1 MIKQPII
8 LAEKVPKGNLVGM
21 YFPIAKEVRYL
32 KMLPKPPPKPT
43 INKDLIISIVFS
55 KTNLM
60 KKAKNV
66 LLEIGI
72 IIGFGSKGFSIQCK
86 GKKNTAQRAVFYIVR
101 KKNYF
106 FNTLIILVSFS
117 LFTFTK

>member
-66 LLEIGI
+66 LLEIRI
-72 IIGFGSKGFSIQCK
+72 IIAFDPKGFWYNVK
-86 GKKNTAQRAVFYIVR
+86 YTRRAKKIPLNERYFIWL
-101 KKNYF
+101 KK
-106 FNTLIILVSFS
+106 
-117 LFTFTK
+117 